1 MLLNWQG
8 LCFASRFCARTF
20 PALSLVCTEHCGPIF
35 ASYMEIHGLDIC
47 ICWRPYKRWCAGW
60 TKPICIGRHAYG
72 DQYKATDAVFKG
84 PGKLKMVFG
93 IILPLSLFGYLYYYL
108 AAKYS

>member
-1 MLLNWQG
+1 M
-8 LCFASRFCARTF
+8 
-20 PALSLVCTEHCGPIF
+20 
-35 ASYMEIHGLDIC
+35 LDINS
-47 ICWRPYKRWCAGW
+47 YENLFAGW

-93 IILPLSLFGYLYYYL
+93 KHLY
-108 AAKYS
+108 